1 MKKRLLVIGGVAAG
15 PKVAAKARRGDPDM
29 EIVVYQEEDEISYAG
44 CGLPYY
50 ISGVIGERDDLISRT
65 PGKFA
70 LEGIRILKNRRIENI
85 DVQNH
90 VISGQKIGS
99 GESFTDHYDR
109 LVIAIGAYPIRPKI
123 EGIDLNH
130 IFYLRSI
137 FDADAIFE
145 RIRTENIRNM
155 VIAGGG
161 YIGLELAES
170 LIHRGKNVTIVELA
184 PQILTLFDEDFAG
197 ILRQYLEKKGVKVF
211 TSEGIKA
218 LRGKEGKVTHVQTV
232 LREIEADAV
241 LMSLGIRP
249 QVELAKKAG
258 LRIGETG
265 AIWIN
270 EKMETSAEG
279 IYAAGDCVETTHLIT
294 GKKVWIPLG
303 STANKQGR
311 VVGVNVCGGNA
322 TFLGVM
328 GTTVFKTFDF
338 NVAKTGLN
346 MREAEKEGFHP
357 IQAIVRGHDRAHYYP
372 GRKESTLKVIA
383 DKETGRILG
392 GQAIGE
398 GPSDK
403 FIDILAMALHAKMT
417 CRELGNVDLAYAPPF
432 SPVLSPVI
440 VAANV
445 IMNKLEGRVGGI
457 QASEVREKLQTSKE
471 NFQVLDV
478 REEDEVKQ
486 KRIPNSTWI
495 PYGELKKRLNE
506 LDKGKEIAVH
516 CESGLRSYKAC
527 LNLQHEGFKNVK
539 NIDGG
544 MLCWCYDVESAPPS
558 PPRVWIGEGETAG
571 FQSKCRISLLGKGE
585 GMRGADPL
593 TPLSPPG
600 NGEL

>member
-1 MKKRLLVIGGVAAG
+1 MKKKLLVIGGVAAG
-15 PKVAAKARRGDPDM
+15 PKAAAKARRCDPEM
-29 EIVVYQEEDEISYAG
+29 EIVVYQEEDDISYAG

-50 ISGVIGERDDLISRT
+50 ISGVIEDREELISRT

-70 LEGIRILKNRRIENI
+70 QDGIKILKNRKIEKI
-85 DVQNH
+85 DLQNST
-90 VISGQKIGS
+90 VLGRRIGS
-99 GESFTDHYDR
+99 GETFTDQFDR
-109 LVIAIGAYPIRPKI
+109 LVIATGAYPIRPKI
-123 EGIDLNH
+123 EGIDLKNV
-130 IFYLRSI
+130 FYLRSI

-145 RIRTENIRNM
+145 QIRSEGIQNV

-161 YIGLELAES
+161 YIGLEMAES
-170 LIHRGKNVTIVELA
+170 LVHLGKNVTIVELA

-197 ILRQYLEKKGVKVF
+197 ILRQYLEKKGVKIF

-218 LRGKEGKVTHVQTV
+218 LRGKEGKVTHVQTMAH
-232 LREIEADAV
+232 EIEANGV

-249 QVELAKKAG
+249 QVELAKQAG

-265 AIWIN
+265 AIWVN

-279 IYAAGDCVETTHLIT
+279 VYAAGDCAETTNLIT

-322 TFLGVM
+322 TFPGVM
-328 GTTVFKTFDF
+328 GTAIFKTFDF

-357 IQAIVRGHDRAHYYP
+357 VQAIVRGFDRAHYYP

-392 GQAIGE
+392 GQAVGE

-403 FIDILAMALHAKMT
+403 FIDILAMALHGKMT
-417 CRELGNVDLAYAPPF
+417 CQQLASVDLAYAPPF
-432 SPVLSPVI
+432 SPALSPVI

-445 IMNKLEGRVGGI
+445 LMNKLEGKVEGI
-457 QASEVREKLQTSKE
+457 EASEVRKKLQASRE
-471 NFQVLDV
+471 SFQVLDV
-478 REEDEVKQ
+478 REEEEVKA
-486 KRIPNSTWI
+486 KRIPNTIWV
-495 PYGELKKRLNE
+495 PYGELKKRLGE
-506 LDKGKEIAVH
+506 LDKRKETAVH

-527 LNLQHEGFKNVK
+527 LKLQQEGFENVK

-544 MLCWCYDVESAPPS
+544 MLCWCYDLESDPPTRS
-558 PPRVWIGEGETAG
+558 
-571 FQSKCRISLLGKGE
+571 
-585 GMRGADPL
+585 
-593 TPLSPPG
+593 
-600 NGEL
+600 

>member
-90 VISGQKIGS
+90 VIFGQKIGS

-109 LVIAIGAYPIRPKI
+109 LVIATGAYPIRPKI
-123 EGIDLNH
+123 EGIDLNN

-145 RIRTENIRNM
+145 RIRTENIRNV

-161 YIGLELAES
+161 YIGLEMAES

-232 LREIEADAV
+232 SREIEADTV

-249 QVELAKKAG
+249 QVELAKQAG

-311 VVGVNVCGGNA
+311 VIGVNVCGGNA
-322 TFLGVM
+322 TFPGVM

-432 SPVLSPVI
+432 SPVLSPII

-544 MLCWCYDVESAPPS
+544 VLCWCYDVESNLTPPS
-558 PPRVWIGEGETAG
+558 P
-571 FQSKCRISLLGKGE
+571 SKGE
-585 GMRGADPL
+585 G
-593 TPLSPPG
+593 
-600 NGEL
+600 

>member
-15 PKVAAKARRGDPDM
+15 PKVAAKARRCDPDM

-90 VISGQKIGS
+90 VISGRKVGS
-99 GESFTDHYDR
+99 GEIFTDHYER
-109 LVIAIGAYPIRPKI
+109 LVIATGAYSIRPKI
-123 EGIDLNH
+123 EGIDLANV
-130 IFYLRSI
+130 FYLRSI
-137 FDADAIFE
+137 FDADALSE
-145 RIRTENIRNM
+145 KIRSENIHNI
-155 VIAGGG
+155 VIVGGG
-161 YIGLELAES
+161 YIGLEMAES
-170 LIHRGKNVTIVELA
+170 LVHLKKNVTIVELA

-197 ILRQYLEKKGVKVF
+197 ILRQYLEKKGVRIF
-211 TSEGIKA
+211 TSEGIQA
-218 LRGKEGKVTHVQTV
+218 LSGKEGKVTHVQTMA
-232 LREIEADAV
+232 RKIEADVV

-258 LRIGETG
+258 LRMGETG
-265 AIWIN
+265 AIWVN
-270 EKMETSAEG
+270 DRMETSAEG

-311 VVGVNVCGGNA
+311 VIGANVCGGTA
-322 TFLGVM
+322 IFPGVM

-338 NVAKTGLN
+338 NVAKTGLS
-346 MREAEKEGFHP
+346 MREAEEEGFHP
-357 IQAIVRGHDRAHYYP
+357 IQAIVRGFNRAHFYP

-403 FIDILAMALHAKMT
+403 FIDILAMALHGKMN
-417 CRELGNVDLAYAPPF
+417 CCELSSADLAYAPPF
-432 SPVLSPVI
+432 SPVLSPII

-445 IMNKLEGRVGGI
+445 IMNKLEGKIGGI

-486 KRIPNSTWI
+486 KRIPNSIWI

-527 LNLQHEGFKNVK
+527 LKLRHEGFKNVK
-539 NIDGG
+539 NVDGG
-544 MLCWCYDVESAPPS
+544 MLCWCYDVES
-558 PPRVWIGEGETAG
+558 T
-571 FQSKCRISLLGKGE
+571 
-585 GMRGADPL
+585 
-593 TPLSPPG
+593 
-600 NGEL
+600 